1 LTDRPAAPVDQPPR
15 PDDVL
20 PSDTMPKRADVVV
33 IGGGIIGVS
42 TALFLAEK
50 GVSVVLCEKGH
61 IAGEQSS
68 RNWGWCRNTGRDIRE
83 VPLMSESARLW
94 EGMDARIGA
103 PTGFRRKGIIYLC
116 ETEQRM
122 GEMAGWLER
131 AQPYQLGT
139 RLLSPDE
146 VAEAL
151 PQTGRRWVGA
161 LYTAADGQAEPHLA
175 APAIARA
182 AQAKGVTILTQC
194 AVRGLETTAGRVSAA
209 VTERGTIACN
219 AVVLAGGAWSS
230 LFAGSLGLRLPQ
242 VKVQGSVL
250 RTAPLEGGPEIA
262 GGAPGFGLRKR
273 ADGGYT
279 VATLGS
285 EMVEITPDLLRFLA
299 DFWPV
304 TRQHWRGRPIRLG
317 QRSLSELLTPRRWA
331 LDRPS
336 PFEKIRTLNPKP
348 DAAALDNALKI
359 VTRAFPTFEKAVI
372 AQRWAG
378 LIDVTPDMIP
388 VISPVDALPGLVIGT
403 GFSGHGFGIG
413 PGAGKLLAELVTG
426 DTPSVDPSDFRFSR
440 FAERPRPRPSE
451 TAL

>member
-1 LTDRPAAPVDQPPR
+1 
-15 PDDVL
+15 
-20 PSDTMPKRADVVV
+20 MPKRADVVV

-426 DTPSVDPSDFRFSR
+426 DTPSVDPSAFRFSR

>member
-1 LTDRPAAPVDQPPR
+1 VDQPPR

-20 PSDTMPKRADVVV
+20 SSGTMPPRADVVV

-103 PTGFRRKGIIYLC
+103 PTGYRRKGIIYLC
-116 ETEQRM
+116 ETEQRV

-139 RLLSPDE
+139 RLLSSDE

-151 PQTGRRWVGA
+151 PQTGRRWVGG
-161 LYTAADGQAEPHLA
+161 LYTPADGQAEPHLA

-230 LFAGSLGLRLPQ
+230 MFAGSLGLRLPQ

-262 GGAPGFGLRKR
+262 SGAPGFGLRKR

-279 VATLGS
+279 IATLGS
-285 EMVEITPDLLRFLA
+285 EKVEITPDLLRFLA
-299 DFWPV
+299 DFWPL

-317 QRSLSELLTPRRWA
+317 QRSVSELLTPRRWA

-336 PFEKIRTLNPKP
+336 PFEKVRTLNPKP

-359 VTRAFPTFEKAVI
+359 VTRAFPAFEKAVI

-378 LIDVTPDMIP
+378 LIDVTPDVIP

-413 PGAGKLLAELVTG
+413 PGAGKLLADLVTG
-426 DTPSVDPSDFRFSR
+426 DTPSVDPSAFRFSR
-440 FAERPRPRPSE
+440 FAERPRPQPSE

>member
-426 DTPSVDPSDFRFSR
+426 DTPSVDPSAFRFSR

>member
-1 LTDRPAAPVDQPPR
+1 
-15 PDDVL
+15 
-20 PSDTMPKRADVVV
+20 
-33 IGGGIIGVS
+33 
-42 TALFLAEK
+42 
-50 GVSVVLCEKGH
+50 
-61 IAGEQSS
+61 
-68 RNWGWCRNTGRDIRE
+68 
-83 VPLMSESARLW
+83 
-94 EGMDARIGA
+94 
-103 PTGFRRKGIIYLC
+103 
-116 ETEQRM
+116 
-122 GEMAGWLER
+122 
-131 AQPYQLGT
+131 
-139 RLLSPDE
+139 
-146 VAEAL
+146 
-151 PQTGRRWVGA
+151 
-161 LYTAADGQAEPHLA
+161 
-175 APAIARA
+175 
-182 AQAKGVTILTQC
+182 VTILTQC

-426 DTPSVDPSDFRFSR
+426 DTPSVDPSAFRFSR